1 MSNATQLIQNE
12 IAKVLSG
19 NDLYNSYSKQWKY
32 LLESYLGGDEYRA
45 AGHLVR
51 YQTETD
57 REYNARLGATPLE
70 NHCQSV
76 VDVYTSFLFREHP
89 YRDLGTLE
97 NDPGIEDFMRDCD
110 WEGRTLNHFMRDLS
124 VWISVFGH
132 AWMIVAKPNVGA
144 ANRADEIAQGVRP
157 YLSMLTPL
165 VVKDWSWTR
174 LPSGKYELSYLKYIE
189 EVNGDVQTVKEWTN
203 EVIKT
208 TVINENENSI
218 IESLVE
224 ENGLG
229 EIPCVIAYNK
239 RSSVRGIGVSD
250 IRDIADKQ
258 KFIYNATSEV
268 DQSIRLNTHPS
279 LVKTENT
286 QAGIGAG
293 SIIQLDE
300 SSDPGLK
307 PYLLEFTGAS
317 VSSIYE
323 AINHAVN
330 AIDKMANT
338 GAIRATETRTMSG
351 VAIETEFQLL
361 NSRLADKAKSIEL
374 AEEQMWKLYAR
385 YVGGEWT
392 GTVMYPMSFNIR
404 DSYND
409 LDFYLKAINSG
420 VPSKLYKDELYKQ
433 IAEVVIDDSQLLQE
447 ITQQITQFEPHV
459 MYNPNT
465 GESVVAQNEQEHI
478 ALADTGYVHE
488 QPIEEGTNND
498 AST

>member
-1 MSNATQLIQNE
+1 MNATELIATE

-19 NDLYNSYSKQWKY
+19 NDLYNSYRPQWKY
-32 LLESYLGGDEYRA
+32 LLESYLGGDEYRQ

-51 YQTETD
+51 YRTESD
-57 REYNARLGATPLE
+57 AEYDARLGATPLE

-89 YRDLGTLE
+89 YRDLGRLDA
-97 NDPGIEDFMRDCD
+97 DPMLDDFLRDCD

-124 VWISVFGH
+124 NWVSVFGH

-144 ANRADEIAQGVRP
+144 SNRGEEIAQGVRP

-165 VVKDWSWTR
+165 VVKDWEWTR

-189 EVNGDVQTVKEWTN
+189 EINGDVSTVKEWTPD
-203 EVIKT
+203 VILT
-208 TVINENENSI
+208 TVVNENANEI
-218 IESLVE
+218 VE
-224 ENGLG
+224 KITEDNELG
-229 EIPCVIAYNK
+229 EIPCVLAYNK

-293 SIIQLDE
+293 SIIQIDE

-317 VSSIYE
+317 VGSIYE
-323 AINHAVN
+323 AINHAVD

-338 GAIRATETRTMSG
+338 GAIRQTESRKMSG

-374 AEEQMWKLYAR
+374 AEEQMWKLWCKYMG
-385 YVGGEWT
+385 YDWD
-392 GTVMYPMSFNIR
+392 GTIMYPMSFNIR

-409 LDFYLKAINSG
+409 LDFYVKALGSG
-420 VPSKLYKDELYKQ
+420 VPSKTYKDELFKQ
-433 IAEVVIDDSQLLQE
+433 IAEVVIDDSDLLNQIKNEIQE
-447 ITQQITQFEPHV
+447 FTPHV
-459 MYNPNT
+459 MYNSRT
-465 GESVVAQNEQEHI
+465 GESIVANNNEEHI
-478 ALADTGYVHE
+478 SLAQQGWTHE
-488 QPIEEGTNND
+488 QPVDNNND
-498 AST
+498 